1 MSTKMAALAAL
12 AMSALAC
19 SPSFAG
25 TGWYMTVNNN
35 TDQTIT
41 VQNSG
46 NDCWYANDLDNPQ
59 PIAPNGNKRIY
70 TEMKNSGGCY
80 SYINSNWQQ
89 GFKIMAGGN
98 MIMNSTQNGSWDGQF
113 GSCWIAPQSG
123 FSFPQASVGCE
134 EGGSTITATFN
145 ITGSGGNYSASV
157 PSISC
162 SGSLQCNLET
172 KK

>member
-12 AMSALAC
+12 AISALAC

-59 PIAPNGNKRIY
+59 PIAPNGSARIY
-70 TEMKNSGGCY
+70 TEMKNSGSCNKM
-80 SYINSNWQQ
+80 INGVWVQ

-98 MIMNSTQNGSWDGQF
+98 MIMNSTQNGNYDGHF

-134 EGGSTITATFN
+134 EGSSTITATFN
-145 ITGSGGNYSASV
+145 ISGNNGVYTASV
-157 PSISC
+157 PSNSC
-162 SGSLQCNLET
+162 SGSVQCNLES